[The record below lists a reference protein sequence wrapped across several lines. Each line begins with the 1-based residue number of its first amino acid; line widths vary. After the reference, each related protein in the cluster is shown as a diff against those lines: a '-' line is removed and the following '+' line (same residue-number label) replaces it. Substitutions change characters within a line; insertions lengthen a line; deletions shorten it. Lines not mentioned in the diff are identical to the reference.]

1 MQIANDINTA
11 NFSIDVKA
19 TSKPSQPSE
28 LKLTTLD
35 NIATLNFKQGF
46 NGGHEQTF
54 VLQTSLNS
62 DESWMNKTVINES
75 DSKYINGNGRFQVHL
90 TNLVPGIYSARLLAF
105 NFLGAADPVEF
116 EEQYEIKELNEGQ
129 PSLPTEL
136 TLTPMDNTVTFEWKE
151 GLNGGH
157 EQTFVLETS
166 LNSGDSWTNRFTIKE
181 SESKYLNEN
190 GKFKVNLPNLD
201 PGVYKARLVAFN
213 IIGAAD
219 PVEFKK
225 RFEIIKLNQE
235 TLPRDSVGPV
245 IGGTVGGIMAALVIS
260 HNQK

>member
-1 MQIANDINTA
+1 M
-11 NFSIDVKA
+11 
-19 TSKPSQPSE
+19 E
-28 LKLTTLD
+28 M
-35 NIATLNFKQGF
+35 
-46 NGGHEQTF
+46 E
-54 VLQTSLNS
+54 
-62 DESWMNKTVINES
+62 
-75 DSKYINGNGRFQVHL
+75 
-90 TNLVPGIYSARLLAF
+90 GIYSARLLAF

-225 RFEIIKLNQE
+225 RFEIIKLNQDQSQSE
-235 TLPRDSVGPV
+235 VRADIPDNTHLYMPLDESSSKSDVHYQNVKKEDPV
-245 IGGTVGGIMAALVIS
+245 YNNTVLKNSAQTGL
-260 HNQK
+260 